1 MASFSW
7 KVKKK
12 KKERIDK
19 KKCFPSMRVLNSL
32 RYFCQVQ
39 FDIIY
44 RRQEIAAIP
53 LARRDSNQS
62 YFNSTYYQLGA
73 YVFGE
78 KTLSL
83 WINSVLS
90 DIKSI
95 L

>member
-1 MASFSW
+1 
-7 KVKKK
+7 
-12 KKERIDK
+12 
-19 KKCFPSMRVLNSL
+19 MRVLNSL

-53 LARRDSNQS
+53 LARRDSNQR

-78 KTLSL
+78 KTL
-83 WINSVLS
+83 LS
-90 DIKSI
+90 HFESI
-95 L
+95 LYSLILNQFCRFGLCD